1 MAAVIPIH
9 TLATNNANS
18 YNARKLKPFN
28 GVYEAEDAHRHTY
41 YEILV
46 FVKAA
51 GTQMIDFEVQ
61 ELKANSIHFISPGQV
76 HALNRMKEAEGYV
89 INFTKEFMLLNGG
102 NMAALNDFPSFS
114 STGKLLHKVP
124 MEDFLEILTI
134 IKQMLNEKIEKS
146 PIKESILAAYV
157 NLLLIKYKS
166 LFVNSSEYKRS
177 DKSGQQLIQ
186 RFNTLLEENFIEAHH
201 VTYYAEKLNF
211 SPNYL
216 SSVLKKLTGR
226 TAGDLIQQRL
236 LLEAKRM
243 LLHSTTTIKEIAYVL
258 NFNDPPYFTRFFKN
272 NTGYTPE
279 AFRQETRRKYT
290 C

>member
-9 TLATNNANS
+9 TLAKNNTNP
-18 YNARKLKPFN
+18 YTARKLKPFV
-28 GVYEAEDAHRHTY
+28 GTTEAEDAHRHTY

-46 FVKAA
+46 FVEGA

-61 ELKANSIHFISPGQV
+61 DLKPNSIHFISPGQV

-89 INFTKEFMLLNGG
+89 INFTKDFMLLNGG
-102 NMAALNDFPSFS
+102 DMSLLNDFPSFS
-114 STGKLLHKVP
+114 KSNKHGLKIRA
-124 MEDFLEILTI
+124 EDFTEILVI
-134 IKQMLNEKIEKS
+134 IKQMLNKKVGDS
-146 PIKESILAAYV
+146 SLKESILAAYI
-157 NLLLIKYKS
+157 NLLLIKYKA
-166 LFVNSSEYKRS
+166 LFINSSEYKQT
-177 DKSGQQLIQ
+177 DESGKELIQ
-186 RFNTLLEENFIEAHH
+186 RFNSLLEENFISDHS

-216 SSVLKKLTGR
+216 SSLLKKLTGK

-243 LLHSTTTIKEIAYVL
+243 LLHSSTTIKEIAYVL

-279 AFRQETRRKYT
+279 TFRQETRRKYSR
-290 C
+290 